1 MSRSILVAGAHTS
14 SVTLSGPPVTAVSD
28 LFVKIITPNR
38 QNNLLALTINGGIHG
53 PFTTVLECSVQPDM
67 TVDVSLGLDWTASV
81 RNWLIDLHAPC
92 SPDSIHGL
100 VHALNPSSGPS
111 PVVIA
116 YVGAATAHISAVDR
130 SSLCIIHF
138 SLASG
143 YPCTTGPD
151 ALPFW
156 EDARPDAYP
165 SRVDA

>member
-28 LFVKIITPNR
+28 LFVKSITPNR
-38 QNNLLALTINGGIHG
+38 RNNLLALTINGGIHG
-53 PFTTVLECSVQPDM
+53 PFTTVRECSVQPDM
-67 TVDVSLGLDWTASV
+67 NVDVSLGLDWTASV

-100 VHALNPSSGPS
+100 VHALNPSNPLPS
-111 PVVIA
+111 SSPTSA
-116 YVGAATAHISAVDR
+116 PRPLISPQLTD
-130 SSLCIIHF
+130 LPF
-138 SLASG
+138 AS
-143 YPCTTGPD
+143 YTSTSPLDTPCTTGPD